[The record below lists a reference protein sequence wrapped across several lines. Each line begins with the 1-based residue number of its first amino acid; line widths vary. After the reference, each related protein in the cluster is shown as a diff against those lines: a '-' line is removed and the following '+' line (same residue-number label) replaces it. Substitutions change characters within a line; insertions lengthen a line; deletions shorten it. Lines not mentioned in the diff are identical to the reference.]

1 MRKTVERAVILSSIR
16 DVAGRVMRD
25 FLNGEIPRISFAG
38 SINSLF
44 MLEIQFSDIVKEK
57 HELGEINYIIKN
69 QIKNE
74 ENLCSSL
81 KYIKSILQKTNVF
94 GVEIMEPSLSRPN
107 RSL

>member
-16 DVAGRVMRD
+16 DEAGRVMRG
-25 FLNGEIPRISFAG
+25 FLNGEVHRNSFAG

-44 MLEIQFSDIVKEK
+44 MLEIQFLDIVNEK

-74 ENLCSSL
+74 EDLCCSL
-81 KYIKSILQKTNVF
+81 KYIKSIFQKTNVF

-107 RSL
+107 CSL